1 MPAPYDYTIG
11 EVASP
16 QQSFIQGIQMVDA
29 LRKREQDQAAAIE
42 AKRKEQELQA
52 LYAEALKPDAKPD
65 VFERLSFAIDPKQAA
80 LSRMQKLND
89 AQQDAMIGNMGSV
102 LTPLVAGKPDLAIQR
117 ADELIKAM
125 ENSPNPD
132 QKSLQALKA
141 SRQVFSQ
148 SPQLAQVSLT
158 TSMMGLGEKGR
169 KAVNDIFEAMKKP
182 EEQRKAAGEAAKTES
197 EAAKSASEAKKAAV
211 EADFA
216 KRLQEAGLNEKNWNT
231 RNLQSQISDRS
242 QRLALERT
250 KVNAEIAEKL
260 ASVGEKLTA
269 LPESAQKLVNEAAV
283 NAAAAKQSA
292 DQFNTLANKLS
303 EAGGGYGVASNASD
317 FLKKIGGFQ
326 GGMTQLRQE
335 YTRLR
340 NSAVIQS
347 LPPGPSTDKDI
358 AIFMEGFPS
367 ANASANDLASFLR
380 GMAKSQDMA
389 ASLNNAK
396 TDWLTENKG
405 QLGRARAGFIAGD
418 YSVKPGET
426 YADFSTRV
434 SADVAK
440 RYAPKP
446 SGAELIPT
454 AQPLMRPGSV
464 ATPTQ
469 QQPAPRNI
477 RSEADAIL
485 RGGQ

>member
-16 QQSFIQGIQMVDA
+16 QQSFLQGIQMVDFM
-29 LRKREQDQAAAIE
+29 RKREQDQAAAIE
-42 AKRKEQELQA
+42 AKRKEQELQT
-52 LYAEALKPDAKPD
+52 LYAEALKPDAKPE
-65 VFERLSFAIDPKQAA
+65 VFERLSIAIDPKGAA
-80 LSRMQKLND
+80 LSRMQQRSE

-102 LTPLVAGKPDLAIQR
+102 LTPLVAGKPDLAIQK

-148 SPQLAQVSLT
+148 SPELAQVSLT

-182 EEQRKAAGEAAKTES
+182 VEQRKAAGEAARFES
-197 EAAKSASEAKKAAV
+197 EAAKAKI

-216 KRLQEAGLNEKNWNT
+216 ERLQQAGLNEKNWNT
-231 RNLQSQISDRS
+231 KNLQSQINDRS

-250 KVNAEIAEKL
+250 KVNAEIAEKM
-260 ASVGEKLTA
+260 ANIGAKLTE

-283 NAAAAKQSA
+283 NAAAAKQSV

-347 LPPGPSTDKDI
+347 LPPGPATDKDI
-358 AIFMEGFPS
+358 ALFMEGFPS

-380 GMAKSQDMA
+380 GMAKSQDMV

-418 YSVKPGET
+418 YAVKPGET

-446 SGAELIPT
+446 SGVDLIPT

-464 ATPTQ
+464 TTPTQ